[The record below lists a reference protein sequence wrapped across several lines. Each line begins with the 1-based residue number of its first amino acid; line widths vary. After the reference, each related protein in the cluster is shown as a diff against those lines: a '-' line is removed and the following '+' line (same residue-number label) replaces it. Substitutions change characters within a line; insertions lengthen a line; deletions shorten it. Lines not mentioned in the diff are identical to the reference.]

1 MPNQGVMRASR
12 GAAAGALAAT
22 VWAAQMPLDKRAVG
36 SSFDDVELL
45 GKLLTRGRHWRKLG
59 WAVHIQNGAL
69 FGAGYALVSP
79 HIPLPSWAR
88 GPAIATA
95 ENMATWPLTA
105 LSDNVH
111 PAEDLPKAFLDARAF
126 LVSAWRHLLFGIVLG
141 EVERR
146 MNASEPILGAEELSF
161 TASSNGHSEY
171 QLPVSPS

>member
-111 PAEDLPKAFLDARAF
+111 PAR
-126 LVSAWRHLLFGIVLG
+126 GIYRRRSWTP
-141 EVERR
+141 ERSLCPR
-146 MNASEPILGAEELSF
+146 GAICSL
-161 TASSNGHSEY
+161 ASSWERSSGA
-171 QLPVSPS
+171 